1 MFVFHFQ
8 TKNVFILFQLHL
20 TATGFEFC
28 DETES
33 PNATQN
39 SSSSNQRQT
48 SSYNS
53 SMVFDGNESTIC
65 ANDFATSFPDVTNH
79 FDVSFHFI
87 QNLIDILDQNSWAV
101 KYFFDTYVLAY
112 EWVAYFYIFKRI
124 CLLQI
129 LRYLLMC
136 KMTFLCFLKL
146 IIQLSFY

>member
-87 QNLIDILDQNSWAV
+87 QNLIDIFDQNSWAV
-101 KYFFDTYVLAY
+101 KYLKTLMYLPMY
-112 EWVAYFYIFKRI
+112 ELLIFVSSKGFVYYKI
-124 CLLQI
+124 FAS
-129 LRYLLMC
+129 Y
-136 KMTFLCFLKL
+136 
-146 IIQLSFY
+146 